1 MQDMSVARL
10 GGGAGA
16 AAVEAYLGVG
26 SNLGRREQH
35 LARAVRKLRS
45 AGEIAAV
52 SGLYESAP
60 VGVTDQPFFLNIV
73 VCLRTALDPNAL
85 LQAMLR
91 IEKEGGR
98 VRTFPGGPRTIDVDL
113 LLYGDRVVRD
123 EELLVPHPRMVERA
137 FVLAPLLELEPRLVE
152 PGTGRPY
159 AEYLSRLMPLH
170 GVFGSQEVGR
180 QDSRR
185 APGLRRVMDWEE
197 LLDEEK
203 G

>member
-1 MQDMSVARL
+1 MQDMSVARP